1 MPQESPDKPA
11 VLQYGRPVPRRHR
24 GFLPDS
30 PFWRNWLFGLFLI
43 GFGVI
48 ILPSPND
55 PQDMRLVCYGFMIA
69 GALVIIAS
77 VLRAV
82 GVFLGKWHD

>member
-1 MPQESPDKPA
+1 MLQEPSEKPA
-11 VLQYGRPVPRRHR
+11 VVQYGRPLPRRHR

-48 ILPSPND
+48 IVPSPND
-55 PQDMRLVCYGFMIA
+55 PQDMRPVCDGFMIA
-69 GALVIIAS
+69 GALVVFAS
-77 VLRAV
+77 FVHAI
-82 GVFLGKWHD
+82 GVFLGKWGN